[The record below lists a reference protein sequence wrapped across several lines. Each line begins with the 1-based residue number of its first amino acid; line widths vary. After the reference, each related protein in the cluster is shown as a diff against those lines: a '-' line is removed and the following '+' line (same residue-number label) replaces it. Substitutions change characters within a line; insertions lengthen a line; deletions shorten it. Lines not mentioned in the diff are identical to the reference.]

1 MATTKKAAPKK
12 ATAKKSAPR
21 TPRSPGPSAP
31 SVRVRELRA
40 AARRYAVSFNPNE
53 VIHFMNDYADHIEST
68 EGGK

>member
-21 TPRSPGPSAP
+21 TPRSPGPSA
-31 SVRVRELRA
+31 RVRELRA
-40 AARRYAVSFNPNE
+40 AAKRYAVSFNPNE